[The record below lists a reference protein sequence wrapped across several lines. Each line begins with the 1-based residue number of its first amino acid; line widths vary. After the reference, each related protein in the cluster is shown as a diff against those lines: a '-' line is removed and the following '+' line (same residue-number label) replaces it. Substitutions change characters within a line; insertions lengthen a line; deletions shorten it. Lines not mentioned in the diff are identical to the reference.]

1 MGHTVV
7 RIQKPRKYEVLLP
20 FHGSFLKTTI
30 PHSTLIHELMVGG
43 RILLGDRHEGRI
55 LPGPGGIHPTEG
67 CAGTR
72 LGFPP
77 EWTVSAD
84 LR

>member
-43 RILLGDRHEGRI
+43 R
-55 LPGPGGIHPTEG
+55 
-67 CAGTR
+67 
-72 LGFPP
+72 
-77 EWTVSAD
+77 TVYAD
-84 LR
+84 ACGLITIG